1 MDSKDPIL
9 EDWKT
14 CERFE
19 WSDTCEWLRDL
30 CALTLVLP
38 SGLKPNLIFTGF
50 RKVSKLSN
58 FFSYLSMGI
67 SVLLD
72 LKVPWRVLQ
81 IGAHPATGY
90 GLPLPGARIFWPGAH
105 CWVYYSLG
113 RGNLHAQLG
122 GAVIPGGDNWGTRS
136 KDVCDYC
143 LLLVLSR
150 SVRLACPL
158 KDPTS

>member
-58 FFSYLSMGI
+58 FFFVPLYGYQCTIRLEGTMEGTSNRRPPRDGVRAATPRGENFLAWSTLLGI
-67 SVLLD
+67 L
-72 LKVPWRVLQ
+72 
-81 IGAHPATGY
+81 
-90 GLPLPGARIFWPGAH
+90 
-105 CWVYYSLG
+105 
-113 RGNLHAQLG
+113 
-122 GAVIPGGDNWGTRS
+122 
-136 KDVCDYC
+136 
-143 LLLVLSR
+143 
-150 SVRLACPL
+150 
-158 KDPTS
+158 